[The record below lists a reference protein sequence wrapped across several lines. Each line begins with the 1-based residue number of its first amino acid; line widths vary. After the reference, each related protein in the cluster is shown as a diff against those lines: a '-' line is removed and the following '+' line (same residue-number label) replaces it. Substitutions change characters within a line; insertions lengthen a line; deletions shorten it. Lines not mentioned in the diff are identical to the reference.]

1 MVCSYL
7 PGEGVISLPIGVA
20 SEGNGEEVTGGTRLG
35 FKRGFIKGLNCCE
48 PEMAPAPL
56 PAGALL
62 PAASPPAS
70 ASIRERHA
78 PGKDLSNREVCL
90 IEQRDSN
97 RDETF

>member
-1 MVCSYL
+1 
-7 PGEGVISLPIGVA
+7 
-20 SEGNGEEVTGGTRLG
+20 
-35 FKRGFIKGLNCCE
+35 
-48 PEMAPAPL
+48 MAPAPL